1 MWESSELGNG
11 VLGASGTVLRH
22 EEAHSTLVSG
32 AGSHGPMSIEL
43 TLWINERLART
54 DSSSKIHIEQ
64 AMSLA
69 FVGNLS
75 LALSSLHCSSALQ
88 QQPAHSLATG
98 SCTFRSSVALLAFIV
113 FVLHSAAPTHAIPR
127 SIAVPTLSIPS
138 SMPIVLRM
146 TSRMELPATLCS

>member
-22 EEAHSTLVSG
+22 EEAHSTLASG

-75 LALSSLHCSSALQ
+75 LALSSLRCSSALQ
-88 QQPAHSLATG
+88 LCVAALRCAPAHTQSA
-98 SCTFRSSVALLAFIV
+98 SSN
-113 FVLHSAAPTHAIPR
+113 P
-127 SIAVPTLSIPS
+127 
-138 SMPIVLRM
+138 PIR
-146 TSRMELPATLCS
+146 